1 LRARIETGHG
11 LGHQGWR
18 PGRGQ
23 VWYRIAHIRRTA
35 CMRPDDKICLQSDV
49 PERLST
55 LARPLV
61 MTNGVFD
68 VLHRGHVSY
77 LCLAAEL
84 GGSLLVAVNTDRSA
98 RVLGK
103 GPDRPLNSE
112 LDRAYVLA
120 GLASVD
126 MVTFF
131 DTRTPVELIQAIK
144 PDIYVKGGD
153 YDMEILEET
162 RVVRSWGG
170 QAVAIPFVDGFS
182 TTALVQRIRKP
193 RRKAAFLDR
202 DGVINK
208 DKAYVS
214 RWEDFEFVSG
224 AIEGMR
230 LLQED
235 GFDLVVVTNQSGL
248 ARGYY
253 SEAQYQTLT
262 NHMIAALKQRGVELA
277 RVYHCPHH
285 PEGLVPELSI
295 ICDCRKP
302 APGLLV
308 KAARELNL
316 SLQCSVLIGDKP
328 SDIQAA
334 RLAGLDKAYIV
345 DSDNPDSTFEQAN
358 ADGYFASL
366 LACAQYLHHQAVI

>member
-1 LRARIETGHG
+1 
-11 LGHQGWR
+11 
-18 PGRGQ
+18 
-23 VWYRIAHIRRTA
+23 
-35 CMRPDDKICLQSDV
+35 MRPDDKIFLQSHV
-49 PERLST
+49 AERLST
-55 LARPLV
+55 LMRPLV

-77 LCLAAEL
+77 LHRASEL
-84 GGSLLVAVNTDRSA
+84 GVSLLIAVNTDRSA
-98 RVLGK
+98 RMLGK

-131 DTRTPVELIQAIK
+131 DTRTPIELIQAIK

-153 YDMEILEET
+153 YDIETLEET

-170 QAVAIPFVDGFS
+170 QAVAIPFIDGFS
-182 TTALVQRIRKP
+182 TSALVQRIRKP
-193 RRKAAFLDR
+193 LRKAAFLDR

-214 RWEDFEFVSG
+214 RWEDFEFVPG

-230 LLQED
+230 LLQEA
-235 GFDLVVVTNQSGL
+235 GYALVVVTNQSGL

-253 SEAQYQTLT
+253 SEAQYQALT
-262 NHMIAALKQRGVELA
+262 KRILAVLKQEGVELA
-277 RVYHCPHH
+277 GVYHCPHH
-285 PEGLVPELSI
+285 PKGVVPELSI
-295 ICDCRKP
+295 SCDCRKP

-308 KAARELNL
+308 QAEHELHL
-316 SLQCSVLIGDKP
+316 SLQDSLLIGDKP
-328 SDIQAA
+328 SDILAA
-334 RLAGLDKAYIV
+334 RAVGVAKAYAV
-345 DSDNPDSTFEQAN
+345 TSDNPESDFEPN
-358 ADGYFASL
+358 LADGYFDSL
-366 LACAQYLHHQAVI
+366 LACAQYLVQSHQQEVTP

>member
-1 LRARIETGHG
+1 
-11 LGHQGWR
+11 
-18 PGRGQ
+18 
-23 VWYRIAHIRRTA
+23 
-35 CMRPDDKICLQSDV
+35 MRPDDKICLQSDV
-49 PERLST
+49 AERLCT
-55 LARPLV
+55 LTRPLV

-77 LCLAAEL
+77 LSRAAEL
-84 GGSLLVAVNTDRSA
+84 GGSLLVAVNTNRSA
-98 RVLGK
+98 RMLGK

-153 YDMEILEET
+153 YDMETLEET
-162 RVVRSWGG
+162 RVIRSLGG

-182 TTALVQRIRKP
+182 TTALVQRIRTP
-193 RRKAAFLDR
+193 LRKAAFLDR

-214 RWEDFEFVSG
+214 RWEDFEFVPGS
-224 AIEGMR
+224 IEGMR

-235 GFDLVVVTNQSGL
+235 GFALVVVTNQSGL

-253 SEAQYQTLT
+253 SEAHYQALT
-262 NHMIAALKQRGVELA
+262 QQMLAALKQGGVELA

-285 PEGLVPELSI
+285 PEGVVPELSI
-295 ICDCRKP
+295 NCDCRKP

-308 KAARELNL
+308 QAARELNL
-316 SLQCSVLIGDKP
+316 SLQGSVLIGDKP

-334 RLAGLDKAYIV
+334 RLAGLGKAYMV
-345 DSDNPDSTFEQAN
+345 DSDNPESTIEQVN
-358 ADGYFASL
+358 ADGYFDSL
-366 LACAQYLHHQAVI
+366 WACAKYLHQNKVI